1 MDLSDS
7 PAEARLRHDLRAWLG
22 QHLTAEWRAGYDAA
36 DAGGQ
41 IVLLRQWQR
50 DMHAAGFAARAWPT
64 EYGGQD
70 GSLNEQLIIF
80 EELAKADGPPDV
92 FRIGV
97 RIIAPMLMAL
107 GREDQKSF
115 FLPGIADGR
124 FLWSQGFSEPGAG
137 SDLAGLSTRAVKR
150 DGGYLVNGQKV
161 WNTLGQH
168 ADYCLLLAR
177 TDPDAKPHKGL
188 TAFVVKLDSPGIR
201 INPLRQINGRRD
213 FNEIFFEDV
222 ELDDGAVVGEVN
234 GGWSVAITMLGF
246 ERRGVAVLGFACAQ
260 HFARLLE
267 LAKTTRLRQGGGRV
281 IEDPAWRAKLAA
293 LGVQARIAV
302 LNNYRFAAMVPK
314 GGTPGPEAP
323 MQKLHSTELNKQM
336 HDFAFEIMK
345 AADLGAAE
353 NRDLFA
359 YWGEEYLT
367 SIGLTIA
374 GGTAQIQR
382 TIIGER
388 ALGLPR

>member
-7 PAEARLRHDLRAWLG
+7 KSEARLRHDLQSWLG
-22 QHLTAEWRAGYDAA
+22 QSLTPEWRAQYQALDGA
-36 DAGGQ
+36 GQ
-41 IVLLRQWQR
+41 IDLLRQWQKA
-50 DMHAAGFAARAWPT
+50 MHEAGFAARAWPK

-70 GSLNEQLIIF
+70 GNLNEQLIIF
-80 EELAKADGPPDV
+80 EELAKADAPPDV

-107 GREDQKSF
+107 ARPEQKDF
-115 FLPGIADGR
+115 FLPRMADGT

-137 SDLAGLSTRAVKR
+137 SDLVSLRTRAVAVE
-150 DGGYLVNGQKV
+150 DGYVVNGQKV

-188 TAFVVKLDSPGIR
+188 SAFAVKLDSPGIR

-213 FNEIFFEDV
+213 FNEIFFDDV
-222 ELDDGAVVGEVN
+222 KLDASALVGELN
-234 GGWSVAITMLGF
+234 GGWGVAMTMLGF
-246 ERRGVAVLGFACAQ
+246 ERRGVAVLGFACRQ
-260 HFARLLE
+260 HYARLLD
-267 LAKTTRLRQGGGRV
+267 LAKTVRLRQTGAPA
-281 IEDPAWRAKLAA
+281 IEHPGLRAKLVA
-293 LGVQARIAV
+293 LGIQARIAV
-302 LNNYRFAAMVPK
+302 LNNYRFAAMVPR

-323 MQKLHSTELNKQM
+323 MQKLHSTELNKKM

-345 AADLGAAE
+345 AADLSE
-353 NRDLFA
+353 QSSRDLFD
-359 YWGEEYLT
+359 YWGEEYIT
-367 SIGLTIA
+367 TIGMTIA